1 MSSIRAVT
9 DLLLEFAVIAV
20 IAAVFNA
27 FAYTADVILAIPPWS
42 RPPLD
47 AHLFLSALSAAVG
60 LFWVLWASSYL
71 HSIGG
76 GSAVSIRVLGL
87 RPTEQLVTAGPYAYT
102 RHPTL
107 LGILFLL
114 LAVALLT
121 RSISALFLLPI
132 AALIALEYMRR
143 YEEPALRARFGR
155 DYRQY
160 RRMVPALIP
169 RPRRHGP

>member
-1 MSSIRAVT
+1 MSKIRAVT
-9 DLLLEFAVIAV
+9 DLMLEFAVIAV

-27 FAYTADVILAIPPWS
+27 FAYTADVILAVPPWT

-47 AHLFLSALSAAVG
+47 AHLFLSAFSAAVG

-71 HSIGG
+71 HSIGR
-76 GSAVSIRVLGL
+76 GSAVAVRILGL
-87 RPTEQLVTAGPYAYT
+87 RPTEQLVTSGPYAYT

-114 LAVALLT
+114 LGVALLT
-121 RSISALFLLPI
+121 RSVSALVLLPI
-132 AALIALEYMRR
+132 AALIGLEYARR
-143 YEEPALRARFGR
+143 REEPVLRERFGG

-160 RRMVPALIP
+160 RRTVPALIP
-169 RPRRHGP
+169 RPRR